1 MADSAEPGGL
11 PETRGELT
19 RRLQARVF
27 RRGDLVF
34 RADLSR
40 KTVGAATSLTV
51 HGRVEG
57 RAREGCRERRPGAP
71 SRLWS
76 PSAERTRGLGRAGV
90 RWRERSPGVAV
101 PGSPDPLTGEP
112 GQGAKFNAAQGSG
125 APSPCQ
131 RSQGLGGGRR
141 AGAWR
146 ARGTAPTPRARRARS
161 RG

>member
-76 PSAERTRGLGRAGV
+76 PSADAERTRGLGWAG
-90 RWRERSPGVAV
+90 RGSAGANAAPGW
-101 PGSPDPLTGEP
+101 PY
-112 GQGAKFNAAQGSG
+112 QGA
-125 APSPCQ
+125 
-131 RSQGLGGGRR
+131 
-141 AGAWR
+141 
-146 ARGTAPTPRARRARS
+146 PTH
-161 RG
+161 